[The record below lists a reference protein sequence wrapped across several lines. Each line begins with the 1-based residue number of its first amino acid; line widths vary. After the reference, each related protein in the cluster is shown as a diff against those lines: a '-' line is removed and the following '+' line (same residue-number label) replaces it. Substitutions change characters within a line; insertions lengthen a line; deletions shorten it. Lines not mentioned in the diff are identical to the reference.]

1 MGIAADLA
9 IALDA
14 VQLSRQAGIEPD
26 PWQAALLRSRAPRIL
41 LCCSRQAGKS
51 TTVAALA
58 LHSAL
63 YQPRSL
69 VLILSPSQRQSG
81 ELFKKLAAMYGDV
94 GKPVLAESETALTL
108 TLENG
113 SRVCALPGKDGT
125 VRGFSGARLVI
136 IDEAARVPDTLYL
149 AIRPMLAVSQGR
161 LVLLSTPFGTR
172 GFFYETWMQG
182 GDAWER
188 YEVPATACP
197 RITPTF
203 LAEERRAMGE
213 HWYRQEYLCE
223 WVAAIDSV
231 FNAEAIDRAFTTAVT
246 PLFDTP
252 APERE
257 AGSPTVPGAFHEI
270 RPYFTEAM

>member
-9 IALDA
+9 IALDP
-14 VQLSRQAGIEPD
+14 VQLSRHAGIEPD

-41 LCCSRQAGKS
+41 LNCSRQSGKS
-51 TTVAALA
+51 TSVATLA
-58 LHSAL
+58 LHTAL
-63 YQPRSL
+63 YEPRSL

-81 ELFKKLAAMYGDV
+81 ELFKKLAAMYGDL
-94 GKPVLAESETALTL
+94 GRPVLAESETALTL
-108 TLENG
+108 TLGNG
-113 SRVCALPGKDGT
+113 SRVCALPGRDGT

-172 GFFYETWMQG
+172 GFFHDTWMHG

-197 RITPTF
+197 RITPAF

-213 HWYRQEYLCE
+213 HWYRQEYLCA
-223 WVAAIDSV
+223 WVAAIDAV
-231 FNAEAIDRAFTTAVT
+231 FNPEAIDRAFTNTVT
-246 PLFDTP
+246 PLFDKQTLECEDG
-252 APERE
+252 APE
-257 AGSPTVPGAFHEI
+257 APGTPREI
-270 RPYFTEAM
+270 RPFFTEAL